1 MSEILPF
8 NCNSAAVRIRVA
20 ITDRRSTLITPNDP
34 SNIKERKKKL
44 GEIAIPLS
52 KHWTTHEPFVERKN
66 NKEASFAQW
75 SMIFEDP
82 RSPTLLRSMVAPAQ
96 IAASTVHKLNGKS
109 LSFYWFVGTPKKK
122 TERGVPRFSVSSGS
136 IERGPTVSHR
146 AHHPH
151 TLRPVVNLFDGGDPR
166 LRHY

>member
-1 MSEILPF
+1 MSEILPL

-34 SNIKERKKKL
+34 SNIKERKKEL
-44 GEIAIPLS
+44 GEIAILLS

-66 NKEASFAQW
+66 NKEAS
-75 SMIFEDP
+75 MIDDI
-82 RSPTLLRSMVAPAQ
+82 RRCTITYLASKHGCTRANCCQHCTQIKRQ
-96 IAASTVHKLNGKS
+96 IAFFLLICRHTE
-109 LSFYWFVGTPKKK
+109 KK

-146 AHHPH
+146 THHPH

>member
-34 SNIKERKKKL
+34 SNIKERKKEL
-44 GEIAIPLS
+44 GEIAILLS

-96 IAASTVHKLNGKS
+96 IAASTVHKLNDKS
-109 LSFYWFVGTPKKK
+109 LSFYWFVGTPKK
-122 TERGVPRFSVSSGS
+122 RQSAAFLVSAFPQAQSNAVLPCR
-136 IERGPTVSHR
+136 IV
-146 AHHPH
+146 H
-151 TLRPVVNLFDGGDPR
+151 TILTLSDR
-166 LRHY
+166 